1 MANRKEFDFCEGCEC
16 LAYGKFLLRITE
28 TCLHCDEQVPFDL
41 PLVTHDMLL
50 RFTSTDMISAAGQAA
65 KVPSRI
71 GSETEAVISETHP
84 NGTAIED
91 GDGSLAGSLE
101 LSDAQSTVKSGAES
115 VRDTYYN
122 IGSATVILFLFLA
135 VAGIFFCLR
144 SRVRKDKLA
153 RTSMGQYEA
162 RPSTSS
168 RKGRRSH
175 KRGMSSMSSVKTR
188 SSNLGEDQHEL
199 EELVKHEDFDPE
211 AQRDDYFP
219 MDSDRKQRRDE
230 EVFSLGDSDEEQ
242 GGDIG
247 RTDDR

>member
-1 MANRKEFDFCEGCEC
+1 
-16 LAYGKFLLRITE
+16 
-28 TCLHCDEQVPFDL
+28 
-41 PLVTHDMLL
+41 
-50 RFTSTDMISAAGQAA
+50 MISAAGQAA

-91 GDGSLAGSLE
+91 GEGLAGSLE
-101 LSDAQSTVKSGAES
+101 LSDAQPTVKTGAES

-122 IGSATVILFLFLA
+122 IGSAAVILFLFLA

-144 SRVRKDKLA
+144 ARVRKDKAA
-153 RTSMGQYEA
+153 RSSLGHYEA

-168 RKGRRSH
+168 RSGRRRSH

-188 SSNLGEDQHEL
+188 TSSVGEDPHEL

-211 AQRDDYFP
+211 AQQGDYFP
-219 MDSDRKQRRDE
+219 VDSNRKQRRDE

-247 RTDDR
+247 RSTDDR